1 MQPARTRS
9 RSLAAVLSP
18 VAALAL
24 ALPLALPAEAA
35 DSLPSPSPSPSPSS
49 TPWSAV
55 SADGGAVP
63 TPSAVRSRIDDLAQQ
78 KSLKRSGVVVVDPG
92 TDQVLY
98 GKQVSRALI
107 PASVTKILT
116 AAAAVEVLGAST
128 RLATR
133 TTEQANV
140 VYLIGGGDATL
151 PRSLASDAQPNGPA
165 SLRRLARSTATALGG
180 TTKVDVVFDDS
191 LFTGRPLGPGW
202 AKRFPNAGVAAPVSA
217 LMIDQGRKSRSSRAR
232 VADPA
237 KRAAQVFANILENR
251 GVSVGRVSRGRA
263 PDAAKELAM
272 VESATIAEMVQRM
285 LTESDN
291 DVAESLGHL
300 VGKELLNDGSFAGGA
315 RATSQVLSRA
325 GIDTQDLALFDGSGL
340 SPRNRVSPATIADV
354 LTDVAAERRWTEL
367 AQGLAVAG
375 VTGTLANRFTT
386 KATSSGR
393 GVVRAKTGTLTGVA
407 ALAGIVIDADKRP
420 LVFAIIGNNI
430 TSQARARDTMD
441 RIASQLA
448 KCGCSS

>member
-35 DSLPSPSPSPSPSS
+35 DSLPSPSPSS

-78 KSLKRSGVVVVDPG
+78 KSLKKSGVVVVDPG

-98 GKQVSRALI
+98 GKQVSRALV

-191 LFTGRPLGPGW
+191 LFTGRTLGPGW

-263 PDAAKELAM
+263 PDSAKELAM
-272 VESATIAEMVQRM
+272 VESATVGEMVQRM

-300 VGKELLNDGSFAGGA
+300 VGKGLLNDGSFAGGA

-340 SPRNRVSPATIADV
+340 SPRNRVSPTIADV
-354 LTDVAAERRWTEL
+354 LTDVATERRWTEL

-420 LVFAIIGNNI
+420 IVFAIIGNNI

>member
-1 MQPARTRS
+1 VQPARTRS

-35 DSLPSPSPSPSPSS
+35 DSLPSPSPSPSS

>member
-1 MQPARTRS
+1 MQPARTGS
-9 RSLAAVLSP
+9 RSLAAVLMP
-18 VAALAL
+18 VAVLSL
-24 ALPLALPAEAA
+24 VLPLALPAEAA
-35 DSLPSPSPSPSPSS
+35 DSLPSSSPSTSS

-63 TPSAVRSRIDDLAQQ
+63 TPSAVRARIDDLAQQ

-92 TDQVLY
+92 SDQVLY

-116 AAAAVEVLGAST
+116 AAAAVEVLGVST

-133 TTEQANV
+133 TSEQANV

-263 PDAAKELAM
+263 PDSAKELAR
-272 VESATIAEMVQRM
+272 VESAAVAEMVQRM

-291 DVAESLGHL
+291 DVAEALGHL

-315 RATSQVLSRA
+315 RATSQVLSSA
-325 GIDTQDLALFDGSGL
+325 GIDTQDLALFDASGL
-340 SPRNRVSPATIADV
+340 SPRNRVSPVTIADV
-354 LTDVAAERRWTEL
+354 LSDVATERRWTEL

-386 KATSSGR
+386 KATSPGR

-407 ALAGIVIDADKRP
+407 ALAGIVLDADKRP

>member
-1 MQPARTRS
+1 VQPARTRS

-24 ALPLALPAEAA
+24 TLPLALPAEAA
-35 DSLPSPSPSPSPSS
+35 DSLPSPSPSS

-78 KSLKRSGVVVVDPG
+78 KSLKKSGVVVVDPG

-98 GKQVSRALI
+98 GKQVSRALV

-128 RLATR
+128 RLPTR

-151 PRSLASDAQPNGPA
+151 PRSLASDAQPDGPA

-217 LMIDQGRKSRSSRAR
+217 LMVDQGRKSRSSRSR

-263 PDAAKELAM
+263 PDSAKELAM
-272 VESATIAEMVQRM
+272 VESATVGEMVQRM

-300 VGKELLNDGSFAGGA
+300 VGKELLDDGSFAGGA

-354 LTDVAAERRWTEL
+354 LTDVVAERRWTEL

-448 KCGCSS
+448 NCGCSS

>member
-1 MQPARTRS
+1 MPV
-9 RSLAAVLSP
+9 AVLSL
-18 VAALAL
+18 V
-24 ALPLALPAEAA
+24 LPLALPAEAA
-35 DSLPSPSPSPSPSS
+35 DSLPSSSPSTSS

-63 TPSAVRSRIDDLAQQ
+63 TPSAVRARIDDLAQQ

-92 TDQVLY
+92 SDQVLY

-116 AAAAVEVLGAST
+116 AAAAVEVLGVST

-133 TTEQANV
+133 TFEQANV

-263 PDAAKELAM
+263 PDSAKELAR
-272 VESATIAEMVQRM
+272 VESAAVAEMVQRM

-291 DVAESLGHL
+291 DVAEALGHL

-315 RATSQVLSRA
+315 RATSQVLSSA
-325 GIDTQDLALFDGSGL
+325 GIDTQALALFDASGL
-340 SPRNRVSPATIADV
+340 SSRNRVSPVTIADV
-354 LTDVAAERRWTEL
+354 LSDVATERRWTEL

-386 KATSSGR
+386 KATSPGR

-407 ALAGIVIDADKRP
+407 ALAGIVLDADKRP

>member
-35 DSLPSPSPSPSPSS
+35 DSLPSPSPSS

-78 KSLKRSGVVVVDPG
+78 KSLKKSGVVVVDPG

-98 GKQVSRALI
+98 GKQVSRALV

-263 PDAAKELAM
+263 PDSAKELAM
-272 VESATIAEMVQRM
+272 VESATVGEMVQRT

-300 VGKELLNDGSFAGGA
+300 VGKGLLNDGSFAGGA

-340 SPRNRVSPATIADV
+340 SPRNRVSPVTIADV
-354 LTDVAAERRWTEL
+354 LTDVATERRWTEL

-420 LVFAIIGNNI
+420 IVFAIIGNNI

>member
-9 RSLAAVLSP
+9 RSLAALLSP

-24 ALPLALPAEAA
+24 VLPLALPAEAA
-35 DSLPSPSPSPSPSS
+35 DSLPSPSPSS

-191 LFTGRPLGPGW
+191 LFTGRALGPGW

-340 SPRNRVSPATIADV
+340 SPRNRVSPATMADV

>member
-1 MQPARTRS
+1 M
-9 RSLAAVLSP
+9 
-18 VAALAL
+18 
-24 ALPLALPAEAA
+24 
-35 DSLPSPSPSPSPSS
+35 
-49 TPWSAV
+49 
-55 SADGGAVP
+55 
-63 TPSAVRSRIDDLAQQ
+63 
-78 KSLKRSGVVVVDPG
+78 VVDPG

-98 GKQVSRALI
+98 GKQVSRALV

-133 TTEQANV
+133 ATEQANV
-140 VYLIGGGDATL
+140 VYLIGVGDATL

-237 KRAAQVFANILENR
+237 KRAAQVFAKILENR

-263 PDAAKELAM
+263 PDSAKELAR

-325 GIDTQDLALFDGSGL
+325 GIDTEDLALFDGSGL

-420 LVFAIIGNNI
+420 LVFTIIGNNI

>member
-1 MQPARTRS
+1 M
-9 RSLAAVLSP
+9 LSP

-35 DSLPSPSPSPSPSS
+35 DSLPSPSPSPSS

-300 VGKELLNDGSFAGGA
+300 VGKELLDDGSFAGGA

>member
-1 MQPARTRS
+1 M
-9 RSLAAVLSP
+9 
-18 VAALAL
+18 
-24 ALPLALPAEAA
+24 
-35 DSLPSPSPSPSPSS
+35 
-49 TPWSAV
+49 
-55 SADGGAVP
+55 
-63 TPSAVRSRIDDLAQQ
+63 
-78 KSLKRSGVVVVDPG
+78 VVDPG

-98 GKQVSRALI
+98 GKQVSRALV

-133 TTEQANV
+133 ATEQANV

-237 KRAAQVFANILENR
+237 KRAAQVFAKILENR
-251 GVSVGRVSRGRA
+251 GVSVGRVSRG
-263 PDAAKELAM
+263 
-272 VESATIAEMVQRM
+272 
-285 LTESDN
+285 
-291 DVAESLGHL
+291 L

-325 GIDTQDLALFDGSGL
+325 GIDTEDLALFDGSGL

-420 LVFAIIGNNI
+420 LVFTIIGNNI

>member
-9 RSLAAVLSP
+9 RSLAAVFSP

-35 DSLPSPSPSPSPSS
+35 DSLPSPSPPSS
-49 TPWSAV
+49 TLWSAV

-78 KSLKRSGVVVVDPG
+78 KSLKKSGVVVVDPG

-98 GKQVSRALI
+98 GKQVSRALV

-151 PRSLASDAQPNGPA
+151 PRSLASDSQPNGPA

-263 PDAAKELAM
+263 PDSAKELAR
-272 VESATIAEMVQRM
+272 VESATVAEMMQRM

-300 VGKELLNDGSFAGGA
+300 VGKELLDDGSFAGGA
-315 RATSQVLSRA
+315 RATSQVLSSA

-354 LTDVAAERRWTEL
+354 LSDVAAERRWTEL

-407 ALAGIVIDADKRP
+407 ALAGIVVDADKRP
-420 LVFAIIGNNI
+420 LVFTIIGNNI

>member
-9 RSLAAVLSP
+9 RRLAAVLSP

-24 ALPLALPAEAA
+24 TLPLALPAEAA
-35 DSLPSPSPSPSPSS
+35 DSLPSPSPSPSS

-78 KSLKRSGVVVVDPG
+78 KSLKKSGVVVVDPG

-98 GKQVSRALI
+98 GKQVSRALV

-128 RLATR
+128 RLPTR

-263 PDAAKELAM
+263 PDSAKELAM
-272 VESATIAEMVQRM
+272 VESATVGEMVQRM

-300 VGKELLNDGSFAGGA
+300 VGKELLDDGSFAGGA

-386 KATSSGR
+386 KATSPGR

-407 ALAGIVIDADKRP
+407 ALAGIVVDADKRP

>member
-24 ALPLALPAEAA
+24 TLPLALPAEAA
-35 DSLPSPSPSPSPSS
+35 DSLPSPSPSPSS

-63 TPSAVRSRIDDLAQQ
+63 TPSAVRARIDDLAQQ

-98 GKQVSRALI
+98 GKQVSRALV

-128 RLATR
+128 RLPTR

-151 PRSLASDAQPNGPA
+151 PRSLASDAQPDGPA

-217 LMIDQGRKSRSSRAR
+217 LMVDQGRKSRSSRAR

-263 PDAAKELAM
+263 PDSAKELAM
-272 VESATIAEMVQRM
+272 VESATVGEMVQRM

-325 GIDTQDLALFDGSGL
+325 GIDTEDLALFDGSCL

-354 LTDVAAERRWTEL
+354 LTDVVAERRWTEL

-407 ALAGIVIDADKRP
+407 ALAGIVVDADKRP

-448 KCGCSS
+448 NCGCSS

>member
-1 MQPARTRS
+1 MQPARTGS
-9 RSLAAVLSP
+9 RSLAAVLMP
-18 VAALAL
+18 VAVLSL
-24 ALPLALPAEAA
+24 VLPLALPAEAA
-35 DSLPSPSPSPSPSS
+35 DSLPSSSPSTSS

-63 TPSAVRSRIDDLAQQ
+63 TPSAVRARIDDLAQQ

-92 TDQVLY
+92 SDQVLY

-116 AAAAVEVLGAST
+116 AAAAVEVLGVST

-133 TTEQANV
+133 TFEQANV

-263 PDAAKELAM
+263 PDSAKELAR
-272 VESATIAEMVQRM
+272 VESAAVAEMVQRM

-291 DVAESLGHL
+291 DVAEALGHL

-315 RATSQVLSRA
+315 RATSQVLSSA
-325 GIDTQDLALFDGSGL
+325 GIDTQALALFDASGL
-340 SPRNRVSPATIADV
+340 SPRNRVSPVTIADV
-354 LTDVAAERRWTEL
+354 LSDVATERRWTEL

-386 KATSSGR
+386 KATSPGR

-407 ALAGIVIDADKRP
+407 ALAGIVLDADKRP

>member
-1 MQPARTRS
+1 MQPARTGS
-9 RSLAAVLSP
+9 RSLAAVLMP
-18 VAALAL
+18 VAVLSL
-24 ALPLALPAEAA
+24 VLPLALPAEAA
-35 DSLPSPSPSPSPSS
+35 DSLPSSSPSTSS

-63 TPSAVRSRIDDLAQQ
+63 TPSAVRARIDDLAQQ

-92 TDQVLY
+92 SDQVLY

-116 AAAAVEVLGAST
+116 AAAAVEVLGVST

-133 TTEQANV
+133 TFEQANV

-263 PDAAKELAM
+263 PDSAKELAR
-272 VESATIAEMVQRM
+272 VESAAVAEMVQRM

-291 DVAESLGHL
+291 DVAEALGHL

-315 RATSQVLSRA
+315 RATSQVLSSA
-325 GIDTQDLALFDGSGL
+325 GIDTQDLALFDASGL
-340 SPRNRVSPATIADV
+340 SPRNRVSPVTIADV
-354 LTDVAAERRWTEL
+354 LSDVATERRWTEL

-386 KATSSGR
+386 KATSPGR

-407 ALAGIVIDADKRP
+407 ALAGIVLDADKRP

>member
-1 MQPARTRS
+1 MQPARTGS
-9 RSLAAVLSP
+9 RSLAAVLMP
-18 VAALAL
+18 VAVLSL
-24 ALPLALPAEAA
+24 VLPLALPAEAA
-35 DSLPSPSPSPSPSS
+35 DSLPSPSPSS

-63 TPSAVRSRIDDLAQQ
+63 TPSAVRARIDDLAQQ

-92 TDQVLY
+92 SDQVLY

-116 AAAAVEVLGAST
+116 AAAAVEVLGVST

-133 TTEQANV
+133 TSEQANV

-251 GVSVGRVSRGRA
+251 GVTVGRVSRGRA
-263 PDAAKELAM
+263 PDSAKELAR
-272 VESATIAEMVQRM
+272 VESAAVAEMVQRM

-291 DVAESLGHL
+291 DVAEALGHL

-315 RATSQVLSRA
+315 RATSQVLSSA
-325 GIDTQDLALFDGSGL
+325 GIDTQDLALFDASGL
-340 SPRNRVSPATIADV
+340 SSRNRVSPVTIADV
-354 LTDVAAERRWTEL
+354 LTDVATERRWTEL

-386 KATSSGR
+386 KATSPGR

-407 ALAGIVIDADKRP
+407 ALAGIVLDADKRP

>member
-1 MQPARTRS
+1 
-9 RSLAAVLSP
+9 
-18 VAALAL
+18 
-24 ALPLALPAEAA
+24 
-35 DSLPSPSPSPSPSS
+35 
-49 TPWSAV
+49 
-55 SADGGAVP
+55 
-63 TPSAVRSRIDDLAQQ
+63 
-78 KSLKRSGVVVVDPG
+78 
-92 TDQVLY
+92 
-98 GKQVSRALI
+98 
-107 PASVTKILT
+107 
-116 AAAAVEVLGAST
+116 
-128 RLATR
+128 
-133 TTEQANV
+133 
-140 VYLIGGGDATL
+140 
-151 PRSLASDAQPNGPA
+151 
-165 SLRRLARSTATALGG
+165 
-180 TTKVDVVFDDS
+180 
-191 LFTGRPLGPGW
+191 
-202 AKRFPNAGVAAPVSA
+202 
-217 LMIDQGRKSRSSRAR
+217 
-232 VADPA
+232 
-237 KRAAQVFANILENR
+237 
-251 GVSVGRVSRGRA
+251 
-263 PDAAKELAM
+263 M
-272 VESATIAEMVQRM
+272 VESATVGEMVQRM

-300 VGKELLNDGSFAGGA
+300 VGKELLDDGSFAGGA

>member
-9 RSLAAVLSP
+9 RSLAAVFSP

-24 ALPLALPAEAA
+24 VLPLARPAEAA
-35 DSLPSPSPSPSPSS
+35 DSLPSPSPPSS
-49 TPWSAV
+49 TPWSSV

-63 TPSAVRSRIDDLAQQ
+63 TPSAVRARIDDLARQ

-98 GKQVSRALI
+98 GKQVSRALV

-133 TTEQANV
+133 TSEQANV

-151 PRSLASDAQPNGPA
+151 PRSLASDSQPNGPA

-237 KRAAQVFANILENR
+237 KRAAQVFANILKNR

-263 PDAAKELAM
+263 PDSAKELAR
-272 VESATIAEMVQRM
+272 VESATVAEMMQRM

-315 RATSQVLSRA
+315 RATSQVLSSA

-354 LTDVAAERRWTEL
+354 LSEVAAERRWTEL

-375 VTGTLANRFTT
+375 VTGTLAKRFTT
-386 KATSSGR
+386 KATSPGR

-407 ALAGIVIDADKRP
+407 ALAGIVVDADKRP
-420 LVFAIIGNNI
+420 LVFTVIGNNI

-448 KCGCSS
+448 TCGCSS

>member
-1 MQPARTRS
+1 MQPARTGS
-9 RSLAAVLSP
+9 RSLAAVLMP
-18 VAALAL
+18 VAVLSL
-24 ALPLALPAEAA
+24 VLPLALPAEAA
-35 DSLPSPSPSPSPSS
+35 DSLPSSSPSTSS

-63 TPSAVRSRIDDLAQQ
+63 TPSAVRARIDDLAQQ

-92 TDQVLY
+92 SDQVLY

-116 AAAAVEVLGAST
+116 AAAAVEVLGVST

-133 TTEQANV
+133 TSEQANV

-263 PDAAKELAM
+263 PDSAKELAR
-272 VESATIAEMVQRM
+272 VESAAVAEMVQRM

-291 DVAESLGHL
+291 DVAEALGHL

-315 RATSQVLSRA
+315 RATSQVLSSA
-325 GIDTQDLALFDGSGL
+325 GIDTQALALFDASGL
-340 SPRNRVSPATIADV
+340 SSRNRVSPVTIADV
-354 LTDVAAERRWTEL
+354 LSDVATERRWTEL

-386 KATSSGR
+386 KATSPGR

-407 ALAGIVIDADKRP
+407 ALAGIVLDADKRP

>member
-9 RSLAAVLSP
+9 RSLAAVFSP

-35 DSLPSPSPSPSPSS
+35 DSLPSPSPPSS
-49 TPWSAV
+49 TLWSAV

-78 KSLKRSGVVVVDPG
+78 KSLKKSGVVVVDPG

-98 GKQVSRALI
+98 GKQVSRALV

-151 PRSLASDAQPNGPA
+151 PRSLASDSQPNGPA

-263 PDAAKELAM
+263 PDSAKEIAR

-300 VGKELLNDGSFAGGA
+300 VGKELLDDGSFAGGA
-315 RATSQVLSRA
+315 RATSQVLSSA

-354 LTDVAAERRWTEL
+354 LSDVAAERRWTEL

-407 ALAGIVIDADKRP
+407 ALAGIVVDADKRP
-420 LVFAIIGNNI
+420 LVFTIIGNNI

>member
-35 DSLPSPSPSPSPSS
+35 DSLPSPSPSPSS